1 MAFSAAFALLLG
13 MAIICRVQARK
24 IGGGGGGGGGGRGGG
39 GGSAKDKLRPFLL
52 WLALILFAGA
62 GTLAPGTFVGDIIGG
77 IAKMGAWVTWLLA
90 FGMIVAIVRDLW
102 HDQEPDKAAPFAL
115 FLLPALTAHL
125 GGTIGSTLQDFWS
138 TYNGIIT
145 DALGKLTGI

>member
-13 MAIICRVQARK
+13 AAIICRINARK
-24 IGGGGGGGGGGRGGG
+24 MGGGGGGGGRGGG
-39 GGSAKDKLRPFLL
+39 GGSMKDNLRPFLL

-77 IAKMGAWVTWLLA
+77 IAKIGVWVTWLLA

-102 HDQEPDKAAPFAL
+102 HDREPDKAAPFAL
-115 FLLPALTAHL
+115 FLLPAITTHL
-125 GGTIGSTLQDFWS
+125 GGTIGSTLKSFWA
-138 TYNGIIT
+138 TYNDIIT
-145 DALGKLTGI
+145 DALSKLTGV

>member
-13 MAIICRVQARK
+13 AAIICRINARK
-24 IGGGGGGGGGGRGGG
+24 IGNGGGGGGGGRGGG
-39 GGSAKDKLRPFLL
+39 SSMKDNLRPFLL

-77 IAKMGAWVTWLLA
+77 IAKIGVWVTWLLA

-102 HDQEPDKAAPFAL
+102 HDREPDKAAPFAL
-115 FLLPALTAHL
+115 FLLPAISAHL
-125 GGTIGSTLQDFWS
+125 GGTIGSTLKTFWT
-138 TYNGIIT
+138 TYGDIIT
-145 DALGKLTGI
+145 DALGKLTGV